1 MKTAT
6 MVLLVLGLWA
16 CNNAASPDTTGVDNA
31 RTTDSGATP
40 GGSATPADTSSGA
53 GAAVDSAQ
61 LDTLNRNNNR

>member
-6 MVLLVLGLWA
+6 IALLALGLWA

-31 RTTDSGATP
+31 QTIDSGATP
-40 GGSATPADTSSGA
+40 GGSSTPADTTT
-53 GAAVDSAQ
+53 GAAVDPAQ